1 MTEAAAARKG
11 TDMYNGTDPTR
22 YNRNLKNV
30 PVIISFSADGKMLPL
45 YFRYNG
51 VSYHID
57 RLVSA
62 DTDCPPFYK
71 YECEITRGDT
81 VHKVGLEY
89 NLNSTSWMLDLGRC
103 I

>member
-1 MTEAAAARKG
+1 
-11 TDMYNGTDPTR
+11 MYNGTDPTR

-30 PVIISFSADGKMLPL
+30 PVIISFSADGKMIPL

-51 VSYHID
+51 VVYRID

-71 YECEITRGDT
+71 YECEITRGDI

-103 I
+103 S

>member
-1 MTEAAAARKG
+1 MEQRRKG
-11 TDMYNGTDPTR
+11 APAMYNGTDPTR

-30 PVIISFSADGKMLPL
+30 PVIISFSADGKMIPL

-51 VSYHID
+51 VAYRID

-71 YECEITRGDT
+71 YECEITRGDI

-103 I
+103 S